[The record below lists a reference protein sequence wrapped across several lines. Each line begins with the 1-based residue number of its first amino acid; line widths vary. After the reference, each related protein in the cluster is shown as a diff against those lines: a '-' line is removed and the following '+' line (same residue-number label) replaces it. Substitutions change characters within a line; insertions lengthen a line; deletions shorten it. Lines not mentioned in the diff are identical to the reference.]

1 MKKIYFSFLCFFS
14 ESLFA
19 ENIDFLQRL
28 DLSNDTKRY
37 PYASTLSF
45 GISPN
50 YFSLFSGDGN
60 DEKIKNINLNNF
72 FSLGFSSQYSWLLS
86 NMFSVRT
93 FGFIPRI
100 GFAIQLFS
108 MNYVRTYF
116 EEIFKSLGR
125 IFICTPPSWKPQPL
139 KALHFTINIPII
151 FEPEINIFSSFRCVP
166 QLGIGISI
174 INLIRDCAPDNN
186 NNKKKIY
193 SKYIDLLFLVKTSF
207 IWENN
212 HIYETKISFGYT
224 YNPLLG
230 YNFGDIKMKKENKNI
245 EGGLMNVFIEMT
257 FNWYFYL
264 GRETID
270 WFDNNL
276 KKIKNNK
283 KTLFI
288 DCCFGIGNWYKYSAE
303 NLTTTKYFN
312 ILVSLNF
319 PYLRKITDV
328 LYYGVNIDFSEDLFK
343 SANKNKD
350 YNFFK
355 KTINNFNTIF
365 DFASFSFVYKT
376 IRITHNFGIYVITS
390 LCDIFPKRK
399 KILQRE
405 ISEYIGEDSEGFE
418 DEVFILNH
426 LLGRFTY
433 RPRIYIN
440 IPKMLRK
447 RAKYNLLN
455 KFSLVIG
462 VNTILFNRRNDWR
475 MKVKNQINFEFVKIE
490 SIFVGISYEM

>member
-1 MKKIYFSFLCFFS
+1 MKKIYFSFLCIFS
-14 ESLFA
+14 VNLFA
-19 ENIDFLQRL
+19 EDIDFLQRH

-50 YFSLFSGDGN
+50 YFSLFSGEDKE
-60 DEKIKNINLNNF
+60 DKIKNINLNNF
-72 FSLGFSSQYSWLLS
+72 FSLGFSFQYSWLLS

-116 EEIFKSLGR
+116 EEIFKSLGKM
-125 IFICTPPSWKPQPL
+125 FICNPSWNPQPL
-139 KALHFTINIPII
+139 NALHFTINIPII

-174 INLIRDCAPDNN
+174 INLIRDCAPNRD
-186 NNKKKIY
+186 NKKKIY

-207 IWENN
+207 IWKNN

-230 YNFGDIKMKKENKNI
+230 YDYGKETKNENKNI
-245 EGGLMNVFIEMT
+245 EGGLMNVFIEIT
-257 FNWYFYL
+257 FNWYFHL

-288 DCCFGIGNWYKYSAE
+288 DCCFGIGNWYTCSVDNIK
-303 NLTTTKYFN
+303 TTKYFN

-328 LYYGVNIDFSEDLFK
+328 LYYGVNIDFFEDLFNN
-343 SANKNKD
+343 ANKN
-350 YNFFK
+350 NSLNIFK
-355 KTINNFNTIF
+355 KAINNFNTIF
-365 DFASFSFVYKT
+365 NFASFSFVYKT

-390 LCDIFPKRK
+390 LLNIFPKRE

-405 ISEYIGEDSEGFE
+405 ISEYIGDDSGLK
-418 DEVFILNH
+418 DKVTILNH

-447 RAKYNLLN
+447 RAKYNPLN
-455 KFSLVIG
+455 KFSLIIG
-462 VNTILFNRRNDWR
+462 VNTILFDRRNDWR
-475 MKVKNQINFEFVKIE
+475 MKEENQINFEFVKIE
-490 SIFVGISYEM
+490 SVFVGISYEI

>member
-1 MKKIYFSFLCFFS
+1 MKKIYFSFLCIFS
-14 ESLFA
+14 VNLFA
-19 ENIDFLQRL
+19 EDIDFLQRH

-50 YFSLFSGDGN
+50 YFSLFSGEDKE
-60 DEKIKNINLNNF
+60 DKIKNINLNNF
-72 FSLGFSSQYSWLLS
+72 FSLGFSFQYSWLLS

-116 EEIFKSLGR
+116 EEIFKSLGK
-125 IFICTPPSWKPQPL
+125 IFICNPSWNPQPL
-139 KALHFTINIPII
+139 NALHFTINIPII
-151 FEPEINIFSSFRCVP
+151 FEPEISIFSSFRCVP

-174 INLIRDCAPDNN
+174 INLIRDCAPNRD
-186 NNKKKIY
+186 NKKKIY
-193 SKYIDLLFLVKTSF
+193 SKYIDLLFLAKTSF
-207 IWENN
+207 IWKNN

-230 YNFGDIKMKKENKNI
+230 YDYGTGTKNGNKNI
-245 EGGLMNVFIEMT
+245 EGGLMNVFIEIT

-283 KTLFI
+283 KTFFI
-288 DCCFGIGNWYKYSAE
+288 DCCFGIGNWYTCSVDNIK
-303 NLTTTKYFN
+303 TTKYFN

-328 LYYGVNIDFSEDLFK
+328 LYYGVNIDLFEDLFNN
-343 SANKNKD
+343 ANKNKD

-355 KTINNFNTIF
+355 KAINNFNTIF
-365 DFASFSFVYKT
+365 NFASFSFVYKT

-390 LCDIFPKRK
+390 LWDIFSKRK

-405 ISEYIGEDSEGFE
+405 ISENTGDDSGFE
-418 DEVFILNH
+418 DKVDILNY

-455 KFSLVIG
+455 KFSLIIG
-462 VNTILFNRRNDWR
+462 VNTILFDRRNDWW
-475 MKVKNQINFEFVKIE
+475 MKKTGQINFEFVKIE
-490 SIFVGISYEM
+490 SVFVGISYEI

>member
-1 MKKIYFSFLCFFS
+1 MKKIYFSFLCIFS
-14 ESLFA
+14 GSLFA
-19 ENIDFLQRL
+19 KDIDFLQRH

-50 YFSLFSGDGN
+50 YFSLFSGENKED
-60 DEKIKNINLNNF
+60 KIKNINLNNF
-72 FSLGFSSQYSWLLS
+72 FSLGFSFQYSWLLS

-100 GFAIQLFS
+100 GFSIQLFS

-125 IFICTPPSWKPQPL
+125 IFICNPSWKPKPL
-139 KALHFTINIPII
+139 NAIHFTINIPIL

-174 INLIRDCAPDNN
+174 INLIRDCAPNRD
-186 NNKKKIY
+186 NKKKIY

-207 IWENN
+207 IWKNN

-230 YNFGDIKMKKENKNI
+230 YDYGTETKNENKNI
-245 EGGLMNVFIEMT
+245 EGGLINVFIEIT

-288 DCCFGIGNWYKYSAE
+288 DCCFGIGNWYTCSVDNIK
-303 NLTTTKYFN
+303 TTKYFN

-328 LYYGVNIDFSEDLFK
+328 LYYGVNIDFFEDLFNN
-343 SANKNKD
+343 ANKNKD

-355 KTINNFNTIF
+355 KAINNFNTIF
-365 DFASFSFVYKT
+365 NFASFSFVYKT

-390 LCDIFPKRK
+390 LLNIFPKRE

-405 ISEYIGEDSEGFE
+405 ISEYIGDDS
-418 DEVFILNH
+418 DLKDKVTILNH

-447 RAKYNLLN
+447 RVKYNPLN
-455 KFSLVIG
+455 KFSLIIG
-462 VNTILFNRRNDWR
+462 VNTILFDRRNDWK
-475 MKVKNQINFEFVKIE
+475 MKEKQQINFEFVKIE
-490 SIFVGISYEM
+490 SVFVGISYEI

>member
-1 MKKIYFSFLCFFS
+1 MKKIYFSFLCIFS
-14 ESLFA
+14 GSLFA
-19 ENIDFLQRL
+19 ENIDFLQRH

-50 YFSLFSGDGN
+50 YFSLFSGEDKE
-60 DEKIKNINLNNF
+60 DKIKNINLNNF
-72 FSLGFSSQYSWLLS
+72 FSLGFSFQYSWLLS

-100 GFAIQLFS
+100 GFSIQLFS

-125 IFICTPPSWKPQPL
+125 IFICNPSWNPKPL
-139 KALHFTINIPII
+139 NALHFTINIPII

-174 INLIRDCAPDNN
+174 INLIRDCAPNRD
-186 NNKKKIY
+186 NKKKIY
-193 SKYIDLLFLVKTSF
+193 SKYIDLLFLAKTSF
-207 IWENN
+207 IWKNN

-230 YNFGDIKMKKENKNI
+230 YDYGTETKNENKNI
-245 EGGLMNVFIEMT
+245 EGGLINVFIEIT

-283 KTLFI
+283 KTFFI
-288 DCCFGIGNWYKYSAE
+288 DCCFGIGNWYKCSAD
-303 NLTTTKYFN
+303 NLTTMKYFN

-328 LYYGVNIDFSEDLFK
+328 LYYGVNIDLFEDLFNN
-343 SANKNKD
+343 ANKN
-350 YNFFK
+350 NPLNIFK
-355 KTINNFNTIF
+355 KAINNFNTIF
-365 DFASFSFVYKT
+365 NFASFSFVYKT

-390 LCDIFPKRK
+390 LWDISSK

-405 ISEYIGEDSEGFE
+405 ISENIDDDNELKDK
-418 DEVFILNH
+418 VTILNH

-447 RAKYNLLN
+447 RVKYNLLN
-455 KFSLVIG
+455 KFSLIIG
-462 VNTILFNRRNDWR
+462 VNTILFDRRNDWK
-475 MKVKNQINFEFVKIE
+475 MKEERQINFEFVKIE
-490 SIFVGISYEM
+490 SVFVGISYEI

>member
-1 MKKIYFSFLCFFS
+1 MKKIYFSFLCIFS
-14 ESLFA
+14 GSLFA
-19 ENIDFLQRL
+19 KDIDFLQRH

-50 YFSLFSGDGN
+50 YFPLFSGEAKED
-60 DEKIKNINLNNF
+60 KIKNINLNNF
-72 FSLGFSSQYSWLLS
+72 FSLGFSVQYSWLLS

-100 GFAIQLFS
+100 GFSIQLFS

-125 IFICTPPSWKPQPL
+125 IFICNPSWKPKPL
-139 KALHFTINIPII
+139 NAIHFTINIPIL

-174 INLIRDCAPDNN
+174 INLIRDCAPNRD
-186 NNKKKIY
+186 NKKKIY

-207 IWENN
+207 IWKNN

-230 YNFGDIKMKKENKNI
+230 YDYGTETKNENKNI
-245 EGGLMNVFIEMT
+245 EGGLMNVFIEIT

-288 DCCFGIGNWYKYSAE
+288 DCCFGIGNWYTCSVDNIK
-303 NLTTTKYFN
+303 TTKYFN

-328 LYYGVNIDFSEDLFK
+328 LYYGVNIDFFEDLFNN
-343 SANKNKD
+343 ANKNKD

-355 KTINNFNTIF
+355 KAINNFNTIF
-365 DFASFSFVYKT
+365 NFASFSFVYKT

-390 LCDIFPKRK
+390 LLNIFPKRE

-405 ISEYIGEDSEGFE
+405 ISEYIGDDS
-418 DEVFILNH
+418 DLKDKVTILNH

-447 RAKYNLLN
+447 RVKYNPLN
-455 KFSLVIG
+455 KFSLIIG
-462 VNTILFNRRNDWR
+462 VNTILFDRRNDWK
-475 MKVKNQINFEFVKIE
+475 MKEENQINFEFVKIE
-490 SIFVGISYEM
+490 SVFVGISYEI

>member
-1 MKKIYFSFLCFFS
+1 MKKIYFSFLCIFS
-14 ESLFA
+14 VNLFA
-19 ENIDFLQRL
+19 EDIDFLQRH

-50 YFSLFSGDGN
+50 YFSLFSGEDKE
-60 DEKIKNINLNNF
+60 DKIKNINLNNF
-72 FSLGFSSQYSWLLS
+72 FSLGFSFQYSWLLS

-125 IFICTPPSWKPQPL
+125 MFICNPSWNPQPL
-139 KALHFTINIPII
+139 NALHFTINIPII

-174 INLIRDCAPDNN
+174 INLIRDCAPNRD
-186 NNKKKIY
+186 NKKKIY
-193 SKYIDLLFLVKTSF
+193 SKYIDLLFLTKTSF
-207 IWENN
+207 IWKNN
-212 HIYETKISFGYT
+212 HTYETKISFGYT

-230 YNFGDIKMKKENKNI
+230 YDYGTETKNENKNI
-245 EGGLMNVFIEMT
+245 EGGLMNVFIEIT

-288 DCCFGIGNWYKYSAE
+288 DCCFGIGNWYKF
-303 NLTTTKYFN
+303 NVDNITTTKYFN

-328 LYYGVNIDFSEDLFK
+328 LYYGVNIDLFEDLFNN
-343 SANKNKD
+343 ANKNKD

-355 KTINNFNTIF
+355 KAINNFNTIF
-365 DFASFSFVYKT
+365 NFASFSFVYKT
-376 IRITHNFGIYVITS
+376 IRIAHNFGIYVITS
-390 LCDIFPKRK
+390 LWDIFSKRK

-405 ISEYIGEDSEGFE
+405 ISENISDDSGFG
-418 DEVFILNH
+418 DKVAILNY

-447 RAKYNLLN
+447 RAKYNPLN
-455 KFSLVIG
+455 KFSLIIG
-462 VNTILFNRRNDWR
+462 VNTILFDRRNDWK
-475 MKVKNQINFEFVKIE
+475 MKEKQQINFEFVKIE
-490 SIFVGISYEM
+490 SVFVGISYEI

>member
-1 MKKIYFSFLCFFS
+1 M
-14 ESLFA
+14 
-19 ENIDFLQRL
+19 
-28 DLSNDTKRY
+28 SNDTKRY

-50 YFSLFSGDGN
+50 YFSLFSGEDKE
-60 DEKIKNINLNNF
+60 DKIKNINLNNF
-72 FSLGFSSQYSWLLS
+72 FSLGFSFQYSWLLS

-100 GFAIQLFS
+100 GFAIQFFS

-116 EEIFKSLGR
+116 EEIFKSLGKM
-125 IFICTPPSWKPQPL
+125 FICNPSWNPQPL
-139 KALHFTINIPII
+139 NALHFTINIPII
-151 FEPEINIFSSFRCVP
+151 FEPEISIFSSFRCVP

-174 INLIRDCAPDNN
+174 INLIRDCAPNRD
-186 NNKKKIY
+186 NKKKIY
-193 SKYIDLLFLVKTSF
+193 SKYIDLLFLAKTSF
-207 IWENN
+207 IWKNN
-212 HIYETKISFGYT
+212 HVYETKISFGYT

-230 YNFGDIKMKKENKNI
+230 YDYGTGTKNGNKNI
-245 EGGLMNVFIEMT
+245 EGGLMNVFIEIT

-288 DCCFGIGNWYKYSAE
+288 DCCFGIGNWYTCSAE

-312 ILVSLNF
+312 ILASLNF

-328 LYYGVNIDFSEDLFK
+328 LYYGVNIDFFEDLFNN
-343 SANKNKD
+343 ANKN
-350 YNFFK
+350 NSLNIFK
-355 KTINNFNTIF
+355 KAINNFNTIF
-365 DFASFSFVYKT
+365 NFASFSFVYKT

-390 LCDIFPKRK
+390 LWDISSK

-405 ISEYIGEDSEGFE
+405 ISENIDDDS
-418 DEVFILNH
+418 DLKDKVTILNH

-447 RAKYNLLN
+447 RAKYNPLN
-455 KFSLVIG
+455 KFSLIIG
-462 VNTILFNRRNDWR
+462 VNTILFDRRNDWWI
-475 MKVKNQINFEFVKIE
+475 KKKGQINFEFVKIE
-490 SIFVGISYEM
+490 SVFVGISYEI

>member
-1 MKKIYFSFLCFFS
+1 MKKIYFSFLCIFS
-14 ESLFA
+14 GSLFA
-19 ENIDFLQRL
+19 KDIDFLQRH

-50 YFSLFSGDGN
+50 YFSLFSGEDKE
-60 DEKIKNINLNNF
+60 DKIKNINLNNF
-72 FSLGFSSQYSWLLS
+72 FSLGFSFQYSWLLS

-100 GFAIQLFS
+100 GFSIQLFS

-125 IFICTPPSWKPQPL
+125 IFICNPSWKPKPL
-139 KALHFTINIPII
+139 NAIHFTINIPIL

-174 INLIRDCAPDNN
+174 INLIRDCAPNRD
-186 NNKKKIY
+186 NKKKIY
-193 SKYIDLLFLVKTSF
+193 SKYIDLLFLAKTSF
-207 IWENN
+207 IWKNN

-230 YNFGDIKMKKENKNI
+230 YDYGTETKNENKNI
-245 EGGLMNVFIEMT
+245 EGGLMNVFIEIT

-283 KTLFI
+283 KTFFI
-288 DCCFGIGNWYKYSAE
+288 DCCFGIGNWYKCSAD
-303 NLTTTKYFN
+303 NLTTMKYFN

-328 LYYGVNIDFSEDLFK
+328 LYYGVNIDLFEDLFNN
-343 SANKNKD
+343 ANKNKSL
-350 YNFFK
+350 NIFK

-365 DFASFSFVYKT
+365 NFASFSFVYKT

-390 LCDIFPKRK
+390 LWDISSK

-405 ISEYIGEDSEGFE
+405 ISENIDDDNELKDK
-418 DEVFILNH
+418 VTILNH

-455 KFSLVIG
+455 KFSLIIG
-462 VNTILFNRRNDWR
+462 VNTILFDRRNDWK
-475 MKVKNQINFEFVKIE
+475 MKEKQQINFEFVKIE
-490 SIFVGISYEM
+490 SVFVGISYEI

>member
-1 MKKIYFSFLCFFS
+1 MKKIYFSFLCIFS
-14 ESLFA
+14 GSLFA
-19 ENIDFLQRL
+19 KDIDFLQRH

-50 YFSLFSGDGN
+50 YFSLFSGEDKG
-60 DEKIKNINLNNF
+60 DKIKNINLNNF
-72 FSLGFSSQYSWLLS
+72 FSLGFSFQYSWLLS

-116 EEIFKSLGR
+116 EEIFKSLGK
-125 IFICTPPSWKPQPL
+125 IFICNPSWNPKPL
-139 KALHFTINIPII
+139 NTLHFTINIPII

-174 INLIRDCAPDNN
+174 INLIRDCAPNSD
-186 NNKKKIY
+186 NKKKIY
-193 SKYIDLLFLVKTSF
+193 SKYIDLLFLAKTSF
-207 IWENN
+207 IWKNN
-212 HIYETKISFGYT
+212 HTYETKISFGYT

-230 YNFGDIKMKKENKNI
+230 YDYGTGTKNENKNI
-245 EGGLMNVFIEMT
+245 EGGLMNVFIEIT

-288 DCCFGIGNWYKYSAE
+288 DCCFGIGNWYKNVSNAIIMK
-303 NLTTTKYFN
+303 KYFN

-328 LYYGVNIDFSEDLFK
+328 LYYGVNIDLFEDLFNN
-343 SANKNKD
+343 ANKN
-350 YNFFK
+350 NPLNIFK
-355 KTINNFNTIF
+355 KAINNFNTIF
-365 DFASFSFVYKT
+365 NFASFSFVYKT

-390 LCDIFPKRK
+390 LWDILRK

-405 ISEYIGEDSEGFE
+405 ISEYIGDDSALK
-418 DEVFILNH
+418 DKVTILNH

-447 RAKYNLLN
+447 RAKYNPLN
-455 KFSLVIG
+455 KFSLIIG
-462 VNTILFNRRNDWR
+462 VNTILFDRRNDWK
-475 MKVKNQINFEFVKIE
+475 MKDERQINFEFVKIE
-490 SIFVGISYEM
+490 SVFVGISYEI

>member
-1 MKKIYFSFLCFFS
+1 MKKIYFSFLCIFS
-14 ESLFA
+14 GSLFA
-19 ENIDFLQRL
+19 EDIDFLQKHN
-28 DLSNDTKRY
+28 LSNDTKRY

-50 YFSLFSGDGN
+50 YFSLFSGE
-60 DEKIKNINLNNF
+60 DEDDKIRNINLNNF
-72 FSLGFSSQYSWLLS
+72 FSLGFSFQYSWLLS
-86 NMFSVRT
+86 NMFLVRT

-116 EEIFKSLGR
+116 EEIFKSLGKM
-125 IFICTPPSWKPQPL
+125 FICNPSWNPQPL
-139 KALHFTINIPII
+139 NALHFTINIPII
-151 FEPEINIFSSFRCVP
+151 FEPEISIFSSFRCVP

-174 INLIRDCAPDNN
+174 INLIRDCAPNRD
-186 NNKKKIY
+186 NKKKIY

-207 IWENN
+207 IWKNN

-230 YNFGDIKMKKENKNI
+230 YDYGTGTKNENKNI
-245 EGGLMNVFIEMT
+245 EGGLMNVFIEIT

-283 KTLFI
+283 KTFFI
-288 DCCFGIGNWYKYSAE
+288 DCCFGIGNWYKRGVD
-303 NLTTTKYFN
+303 NITTTKYFN

-328 LYYGVNIDFSEDLFK
+328 LYYGVNIDFFEDLFNN
-343 SANKNKD
+343 ANKN
-350 YNFFK
+350 NSLNIFK
-355 KTINNFNTIF
+355 KAINNFNTIF
-365 DFASFSFVYKT
+365 NFASFSFVYKT

-390 LCDIFPKRK
+390 LWDILRK

-405 ISEYIGEDSEGFE
+405 ISEYIGDDS
-418 DEVFILNH
+418 DLKDKVTILNH

-447 RAKYNLLN
+447 RAKYNPLN
-455 KFSLVIG
+455 KFSLIIG
-462 VNTILFNRRNDWR
+462 VNTILFDRRNDWKKKDER
-475 MKVKNQINFEFVKIE
+475 QINFEFVKIE
-490 SIFVGISYEM
+490 SVFVGISYEI

>member
-1 MKKIYFSFLCFFS
+1 MKKIYFSFLCIFS
-14 ESLFA
+14 GSLFA
-19 ENIDFLQRL
+19 ENIDFLQRH
-28 DLSNDTKRY
+28 DLSSDTKRY

-50 YFSLFSGDGN
+50 YFSLFSGGN
-60 DEKIKNINLNNF
+60 KDDKIKNINLNNF
-72 FSLGFSSQYSWLLS
+72 FSLGFSCQYSWLLS

-125 IFICTPPSWKPQPL
+125 IFICNPSWNPQPL
-139 KALHFTINIPII
+139 NALHFTINLPII

-174 INLIRDCAPDNN
+174 INLIRDCAPNSD
-186 NNKKKIY
+186 NKKKIY
-193 SKYIDLLFLVKTSF
+193 SKYIDILFLTKKSF
-207 IWENN
+207 IWKNN
-212 HIYETKISFGYT
+212 HTYETKISFGYT

-230 YNFGDIKMKKENKNI
+230 YDYGTETKNENKNI

-257 FNWYFYL
+257 FNWYFHL

-288 DCCFGIGNWYKYSAE
+288 DCCFGIGNWYTCSAD

-328 LYYGVNIDFSEDLFK
+328 LYYGVNIDLFEDLFND
-343 SANKNKD
+343 ANKNKD

-355 KTINNFNTIF
+355 KAINNFNTIF
-365 DFASFSFVYKT
+365 NFASFSFVYKT

-390 LCDIFPKRK
+390 LWDIFSKRK

-405 ISEYIGEDSEGFE
+405 ISEYIGDDS
-418 DEVFILNH
+418 DLKDKVTILNH

-447 RAKYNLLN
+447 RAKYNPLN
-455 KFSLVIG
+455 KFSLIIG
-462 VNTILFNRRNDWR
+462 VNTILFDRRNDWK
-475 MKVKNQINFEFVKIE
+475 MKEENQINFEFVKIE
-490 SIFVGISYEM
+490 SVFVGISYEI

>member
-1 MKKIYFSFLCFFS
+1 VKKIYFSFLCIFS
-14 ESLFA
+14 GSLFA
-19 ENIDFLQRL
+19 KDIDFLQRH

-50 YFSLFSGDGN
+50 YFSLFSGENKED
-60 DEKIKNINLNNF
+60 KIKNINLNNF
-72 FSLGFSSQYSWLLS
+72 FSLGFSFQYSWLLS

-100 GFAIQLFS
+100 GFSIQLFS

-125 IFICTPPSWKPQPL
+125 IFICNPSWKPKPL
-139 KALHFTINIPII
+139 NAIHFTINIPIL

-174 INLIRDCAPDNN
+174 INLIRDCAPNRD
-186 NNKKKIY
+186 NKKKIY

-207 IWENN
+207 IWKNN

-230 YNFGDIKMKKENKNI
+230 YDYGTETKNENKNI
-245 EGGLMNVFIEMT
+245 EGGLMNVFIEIT
-257 FNWYFYL
+257 FNWYFHL

-288 DCCFGIGNWYKYSAE
+288 DCCFGIGNWYTCSVDNIK
-303 NLTTTKYFN
+303 TTKYFN

-328 LYYGVNIDFSEDLFK
+328 LYYGVNIDFFEDLFNN
-343 SANKNKD
+343 ANKN
-350 YNFFK
+350 NSLNIFK
-355 KTINNFNTIF
+355 KAINNFNTIF
-365 DFASFSFVYKT
+365 NFASFSFVYKT
-376 IRITHNFGIYVITS
+376 VRITHNFGIYVITS
-390 LCDIFPKRK
+390 LWNISSK

-405 ISEYIGEDSEGFE
+405 ISEYIGDDS
-418 DEVFILNH
+418 DLKDKVTILNH

-447 RAKYNLLN
+447 RVKYNPLN
-455 KFSLVIG
+455 KFSLIIG
-462 VNTILFNRRNDWR
+462 VNTILFDRRNDWK
-475 MKVKNQINFEFVKIE
+475 MKEENQINFEFVKIE
-490 SIFVGISYEM
+490 SVFVGISYEI

>member
-1 MKKIYFSFLCFFS
+1 MKKIYFSFLCIFS
-14 ESLFA
+14 GSLFA
-19 ENIDFLQRL
+19 KDIDFLQRH

-50 YFSLFSGDGN
+50 YFSLFSGENKED
-60 DEKIKNINLNNF
+60 KIKNINLNNF
-72 FSLGFSSQYSWLLS
+72 FSLGFSFQYSWLLS

-100 GFAIQLFS
+100 GFSIQLFS

-125 IFICTPPSWKPQPL
+125 IFICNPSWKPKPL
-139 KALHFTINIPII
+139 NAIHFTINIPIL

-174 INLIRDCAPDNN
+174 INLIRDCAPNRD
-186 NNKKKIY
+186 NKKKIY

-207 IWENN
+207 IWKNN

-230 YNFGDIKMKKENKNI
+230 YDYGTETKNENKNI
-245 EGGLMNVFIEMT
+245 EGGLMNVFIEIT

-283 KTLFI
+283 KTFFI
-288 DCCFGIGNWYKYSAE
+288 DCCFGIGNWYTCSVDNIK
-303 NLTTTKYFN
+303 TTKYFN

-328 LYYGVNIDFSEDLFK
+328 LYYGVNIDLFEDLFNN
-343 SANKNKD
+343 ANKN
-350 YNFFK
+350 NPLNIFK
-355 KTINNFNTIF
+355 KAINNFNTIF
-365 DFASFSFVYKT
+365 NFASFSFVYKT

-390 LCDIFPKRK
+390 LWNISSK

-405 ISEYIGEDSEGFE
+405 ISEYIGDDS
-418 DEVFILNH
+418 DLKDKVTILNH

-447 RAKYNLLN
+447 RVKYNPLN
-455 KFSLVIG
+455 KFSLIIG
-462 VNTILFNRRNDWR
+462 VNTILFDRRNDWKKKDER
-475 MKVKNQINFEFVKIE
+475 QINFEFVKIE
-490 SIFVGISYEM
+490 SVFVGISYEI

>member
-1 MKKIYFSFLCFFS
+1 MKKIYFSFLCIFS
-14 ESLFA
+14 GSLFA
-19 ENIDFLQRL
+19 EDIDFLQKHN
-28 DLSNDTKRY
+28 LSNDTKRY

-50 YFSLFSGDGN
+50 YFSLFSGEDK
-60 DEKIKNINLNNF
+60 DDKIKNINLNNF
-72 FSLGFSSQYSWLLS
+72 FSLGFSFQYSWLLS
-86 NMFSVRT
+86 NMFLVRT

-116 EEIFKSLGR
+116 EEIFKSLGKM
-125 IFICTPPSWKPQPL
+125 FICNPSWNPQPL
-139 KALHFTINIPII
+139 NALHFTINIPII

-174 INLIRDCAPDNN
+174 INLIRDCAPNSD
-186 NNKKKIY
+186 KKRIY
-193 SKYIDLLFLVKTSF
+193 SKYIDLLFLTKTSF
-207 IWENN
+207 IWKNN

-230 YNFGDIKMKKENKNI
+230 YDYGTETKNGNKNI
-245 EGGLMNVFIEMT
+245 EGGLMNVFIEIT
-257 FNWYFYL
+257 FNWYFHL

-288 DCCFGIGNWYKYSAE
+288 DCCFGIGNWYKNVSNAIIMK
-303 NLTTTKYFN
+303 KYFN

-328 LYYGVNIDFSEDLFK
+328 LYYGVNIDLFEDLFNN
-343 SANKNKD
+343 ANKN
-350 YNFFK
+350 NSLNIFK
-355 KTINNFNTIF
+355 KAINNFNTIF
-365 DFASFSFVYKT
+365 NFASFSFVYKT

-390 LCDIFPKRK
+390 LWDIFSKKK

-405 ISEYIGEDSEGFE
+405 ISENIGDDSDFK
-418 DEVFILNH
+418 DKVTILNH

-447 RAKYNLLN
+447 RAKYNPLN
-455 KFSLVIG
+455 KFSLIIG
-462 VNTILFNRRNDWR
+462 VNTNLFDRRNDWK
-475 MKVKNQINFEFVKIE
+475 MKDERQINFEFVKIE
-490 SIFVGISYEM
+490 SVFVGISYEI

>member
-1 MKKIYFSFLCFFS
+1 MN
-14 ESLFA
+14 LFA
-19 ENIDFLQRL
+19 EDIDFLQRH

-50 YFSLFSGDGN
+50 YFSLFSGEDKE
-60 DEKIKNINLNNF
+60 DKIKNINLNNF
-72 FSLGFSSQYSWLLS
+72 FSLGFSFQYSWLLS

-125 IFICTPPSWKPQPL
+125 IFICNPSWKPKPL
-139 KALHFTINIPII
+139 NAIHFTINIPIL

-174 INLIRDCAPDNN
+174 INLIRDCAPNRD
-186 NNKKKIY
+186 NKKKIY
-193 SKYIDLLFLVKTSF
+193 SKYIDLLFLAKTSF
-207 IWENN
+207 IWKNN

-230 YNFGDIKMKKENKNI
+230 YDYGTGTKNGNKNI
-245 EGGLMNVFIEMT
+245 EGGLMNVFIEIT

-288 DCCFGIGNWYKYSAE
+288 DCCFGIGNWYKF
-303 NLTTTKYFN
+303 NVDNITTTKYFN

-328 LYYGVNIDFSEDLFK
+328 LYYGVNIDFFEDLFNN
-343 SANKNKD
+343 ANKN
-350 YNFFK
+350 NSLNIFK
-355 KTINNFNTIF
+355 KAINNFNTIF
-365 DFASFSFVYKT
+365 NFASFSFVYKT

-390 LCDIFPKRK
+390 LWDISSK

-405 ISEYIGEDSEGFE
+405 ISEYIGNDSALK
-418 DEVFILNH
+418 DNITILNH

-447 RAKYNLLN
+447 RAKYNPLN
-455 KFSLVIG
+455 KFSLIIG
-462 VNTILFNRRNDWR
+462 VNTILFDRRNDWK
-475 MKVKNQINFEFVKIE
+475 MKEKRQINFEFVKIE
-490 SIFVGISYEM
+490 SVFVGISYEI

>member
-1 MKKIYFSFLCFFS
+1 MKKIYFSFLCIFS
-14 ESLFA
+14 GSLFA
-19 ENIDFLQRL
+19 EDIDFLQKHN
-28 DLSNDTKRY
+28 LSNDTKRY

-50 YFSLFSGDGN
+50 YFSLFSGEDK
-60 DEKIKNINLNNF
+60 DDKIKNINLNNF
-72 FSLGFSSQYSWLLS
+72 FSLGFSFQYSWLLS
-86 NMFSVRT
+86 NMFLVRT

-125 IFICTPPSWKPQPL
+125 IFICKPSWNPQPL
-139 KALHFTINIPII
+139 NALHFTINIPII
-151 FEPEINIFSSFRCVP
+151 FEPEISIFSSFRCVP

-174 INLIRDCAPDNN
+174 INLIRDCAPNRD
-186 NNKKKIY
+186 NKKKIY

-207 IWENN
+207 IWKNN

-230 YNFGDIKMKKENKNI
+230 YDYGTGTKNGNKNI
-245 EGGLMNVFIEMT
+245 EGGLMNVFIEIT

-288 DCCFGIGNWYKYSAE
+288 DCCFGIGNWYTCSAE

-312 ILVSLNF
+312 ILASLNF

-328 LYYGVNIDFSEDLFK
+328 LYYGVNIDFFEDLFNN
-343 SANKNKD
+343 ANKN
-350 YNFFK
+350 NSLNIFK
-355 KTINNFNTIF
+355 KAINNFNTIF
-365 DFASFSFVYKT
+365 NFASFSFVYKT

-390 LCDIFPKRK
+390 LWDISSK

-405 ISEYIGEDSEGFE
+405 ISENIGDDS
-418 DEVFILNH
+418 DLKDKVTILNH

-447 RAKYNLLN
+447 RAKYNPLN
-455 KFSLVIG
+455 KFSLIIG
-462 VNTILFNRRNDWR
+462 VNTILFDRRNDWKKKDER
-475 MKVKNQINFEFVKIE
+475 QINFEFVKIE
-490 SIFVGISYEM
+490 SVFVGISYEI

>member
-1 MKKIYFSFLCFFS
+1 MKKIYFSFLCIFS
-14 ESLFA
+14 ENLFA
-19 ENIDFLQRL
+19 ENIDFLQRH

-50 YFSLFSGDGN
+50 YFPLFSGEAKED
-60 DEKIKNINLNNF
+60 KIKNINLNNF
-72 FSLGFSSQYSWLLS
+72 FSLGFSVQYSWLLS

-116 EEIFKSLGR
+116 EEIFKSLGK
-125 IFICTPPSWKPQPL
+125 IFICNPSWNPKPL
-139 KALHFTINIPII
+139 NTLHFTINLPII
-151 FEPEINIFSSFRCVP
+151 FEPEISIFSSFRCVP

-174 INLIRDCAPDNN
+174 INLIRDCAPNRD
-186 NNKKKIY
+186 NKKKIY

-207 IWENN
+207 IWKNN

-230 YNFGDIKMKKENKNI
+230 YDYGTETKNENKNI
-245 EGGLMNVFIEMT
+245 EGGLMNVFIEIT

-288 DCCFGIGNWYKYSAE
+288 DCCFGIGNWYTFSAD
-303 NLTTTKYFN
+303 NLTTMKYFN

-328 LYYGVNIDFSEDLFK
+328 LYYGVNIDLFEDLFNN
-343 SANKNKD
+343 ANKN
-350 YNFFK
+350 NSLNIFK
-355 KTINNFNTIF
+355 KAINNFNTIF
-365 DFASFSFVYKT
+365 NFASFSFVYKT

-390 LCDIFPKRK
+390 LWNISSK

-405 ISEYIGEDSEGFE
+405 ISEYIGDDSALK
-418 DEVFILNH
+418 DKVTILNH

-455 KFSLVIG
+455 KFSLIIG
-462 VNTILFNRRNDWR
+462 VNTILFDRRNDWR
-475 MKVKNQINFEFVKIE
+475 MKEKREINFEFVKIE
-490 SIFVGISYEM
+490 SVFVGISYEI

>member
-1 MKKIYFSFLCFFS
+1 
-14 ESLFA
+14 
-19 ENIDFLQRL
+19 
-28 DLSNDTKRY
+28 
-37 PYASTLSF
+37 
-45 GISPN
+45 
-50 YFSLFSGDGN
+50 
-60 DEKIKNINLNNF
+60 
-72 FSLGFSSQYSWLLS
+72 
-86 NMFSVRT
+86 
-93 FGFIPRI
+93 
-100 GFAIQLFS
+100 
-108 MNYVRTYF
+108 
-116 EEIFKSLGR
+116 
-125 IFICTPPSWKPQPL
+125 
-139 KALHFTINIPII
+139 
-151 FEPEINIFSSFRCVP
+151 
-166 QLGIGISI
+166 
-174 INLIRDCAPDNN
+174 
-186 NNKKKIY
+186 
-193 SKYIDLLFLVKTSF
+193 
-207 IWENN
+207 
-212 HIYETKISFGYT
+212 
-224 YNPLLG
+224 
-230 YNFGDIKMKKENKNI
+230 
-245 EGGLMNVFIEMT
+245 
-257 FNWYFYL
+257 
-264 GRETID
+264 
-270 WFDNNL
+270 
-276 KKIKNNK
+276 
-283 KTLFI
+283 
-288 DCCFGIGNWYKYSAE
+288 
-303 NLTTTKYFN
+303 
-312 ILVSLNF
+312 LVSLNF

-405 ISEYIGEDSEGFE
+405 ISEYIGENSEGFE

-462 VNTILFNRRNDWR
+462 VNTILFNRRNDWK
-475 MKVKNQINFEFVKIE
+475 MKTEKQINFEFVKIE

>member
-1 MKKIYFSFLCFFS
+1 MKKIYFSFLCIFS
-14 ESLFA
+14 GSLFA
-19 ENIDFLQRL
+19 KDIDFLQRH

-50 YFSLFSGDGN
+50 YFSLFSGENKED
-60 DEKIKNINLNNF
+60 KIKNINLNNF
-72 FSLGFSSQYSWLLS
+72 FSLGFSFQYSWLLS

-100 GFAIQLFS
+100 GFSIQLFS

-125 IFICTPPSWKPQPL
+125 IFICNPSWKPKPL
-139 KALHFTINIPII
+139 NAIHFTINIPIL

-174 INLIRDCAPDNN
+174 INLIRDCAPNRD
-186 NNKKKIY
+186 NKKKIY

-207 IWENN
+207 IWKNN

-230 YNFGDIKMKKENKNI
+230 YDYGTGTKNGNKNI
-245 EGGLMNVFIEMT
+245 EGGLMNVFIEIT
-257 FNWYFYL
+257 FNWYFHL

-288 DCCFGIGNWYKYSAE
+288 DCCFGIGNWYTCSVDNIK
-303 NLTTTKYFN
+303 TTKYFN

-328 LYYGVNIDFSEDLFK
+328 LYYGVNIDFFEDLFNN
-343 SANKNKD
+343 ANKN
-350 YNFFK
+350 NSLNIFK
-355 KTINNFNTIF
+355 KAINNFNTIF
-365 DFASFSFVYKT
+365 NFASFSFVYKT
-376 IRITHNFGIYVITS
+376 VRITHNFGIYVITS
-390 LCDIFPKRK
+390 LWNISSK

-405 ISEYIGEDSEGFE
+405 ISEYIGDDS
-418 DEVFILNH
+418 DLKDKVTILNH

-447 RAKYNLLN
+447 RVKYNPLN
-455 KFSLVIG
+455 KFSLIIG
-462 VNTILFNRRNDWR
+462 VNTILFDRRNDWK
-475 MKVKNQINFEFVKIE
+475 MKEENQINFEFVKIE
-490 SIFVGISYEM
+490 SVFVGISYEI

>member
-1 MKKIYFSFLCFFS
+1 
-14 ESLFA
+14 
-19 ENIDFLQRL
+19 
-28 DLSNDTKRY
+28 
-37 PYASTLSF
+37 
-45 GISPN
+45 
-50 YFSLFSGDGN
+50 
-60 DEKIKNINLNNF
+60 
-72 FSLGFSSQYSWLLS
+72 
-86 NMFSVRT
+86 MFSVRT

-100 GFAIQLFS
+100 GFSIQLFS

-125 IFICTPPSWKPQPL
+125 IFICNPSWNPKPL
-139 KALHFTINIPII
+139 NALHFTINIPII

-174 INLIRDCAPDNN
+174 INLIRDCAPNRD
-186 NNKKKIY
+186 NKKKIY
-193 SKYIDLLFLVKTSF
+193 SKYIDLLFLAKTSF
-207 IWENN
+207 IWKNN
-212 HIYETKISFGYT
+212 HIYETKISFGCT

-230 YNFGDIKMKKENKNI
+230 YDYGTETKNENKNI
-245 EGGLMNVFIEMT
+245 EGGLINVFIEIT

-283 KTLFI
+283 KTFFI
-288 DCCFGIGNWYKYSAE
+288 DCCFGIGNWYKCSAD
-303 NLTTTKYFN
+303 NLTTMKYFN

-328 LYYGVNIDFSEDLFK
+328 LYYGVNIDLFEDLFNN
-343 SANKNKD
+343 ANKN
-350 YNFFK
+350 NPLNIFK
-355 KTINNFNTIF
+355 KAINNFNTIF
-365 DFASFSFVYKT
+365 NFASFSFVYKT

-390 LCDIFPKRK
+390 LWDISSK

-405 ISEYIGEDSEGFE
+405 ISENIDDDNELKDK
-418 DEVFILNH
+418 VTILNH

-447 RAKYNLLN
+447 RVKYNLLN
-455 KFSLVIG
+455 KFSLIIG
-462 VNTILFNRRNDWR
+462 VNTILFDRRNDWK
-475 MKVKNQINFEFVKIE
+475 MKEENQINFEFVKIE
-490 SIFVGISYEM
+490 SVFVGISYEI

>member
-1 MKKIYFSFLCFFS
+1 MKKIYFSFLCIFPG
-14 ESLFA
+14 SLFA
-19 ENIDFLQRL
+19 KDIDFLQRH

-50 YFSLFSGDGN
+50 YFSLFSGEDK
-60 DEKIKNINLNNF
+60 DDKIKNINLNNF
-72 FSLGFSSQYSWLLS
+72 FSLGFSFQYSWLLS

-100 GFAIQLFS
+100 GFAIQFFS

-125 IFICTPPSWKPQPL
+125 IFICKPSWNPQPL
-139 KALHFTINIPII
+139 NALHFTINIPIL

-166 QLGIGISI
+166 QLGIGFSI
-174 INLIRDCAPDNN
+174 INLIRDCAPNGD
-186 NNKKKIY
+186 NKKKIY
-193 SKYIDLLFLVKTSF
+193 SKYIDLLFLAKTSF
-207 IWENN
+207 IWKNN

-230 YNFGDIKMKKENKNI
+230 YDYGTETKNENKNI

-257 FNWYFYL
+257 FNWYFHL

-288 DCCFGIGNWYKYSAE
+288 DCCFGIGNWYKFKVD
-303 NLTTTKYFN
+303 NITTTKYFN

-328 LYYGVNIDFSEDLFK
+328 LYYGVNIDLFEDLFNN
-343 SANKNKD
+343 ANKN
-350 YNFFK
+350 NSLNIFK
-355 KTINNFNTIF
+355 KAINNFNTIF
-365 DFASFSFVYKT
+365 NFASFSFVYKT

-390 LCDIFPKRK
+390 LWDISSK

-405 ISEYIGEDSEGFE
+405 ISENIVDDSGFE
-418 DEVFILNH
+418 DEVAILNY

-447 RAKYNLLN
+447 RAKYNHLN
-455 KFSLVIG
+455 KFSLIIG
-462 VNTILFNRRNDWR
+462 VNTILFDRRNDWWI
-475 MKVKNQINFEFVKIE
+475 KKKGQINFEFVKIE
-490 SIFVGISYEM
+490 SVFVGISYEI

>member
-1 MKKIYFSFLCFFS
+1 MKKIYFSFLCIFS
-14 ESLFA
+14 VNLFA
-19 ENIDFLQRL
+19 EDIDFLQRH

-50 YFSLFSGDGN
+50 YFSLFSGEDKE
-60 DEKIKNINLNNF
+60 DKIKNINLNNF
-72 FSLGFSSQYSWLLS
+72 FSLGFSFQYSWLLS

-100 GFAIQLFS
+100 GFSIQLFS

-116 EEIFKSLGR
+116 EEIFKSLGKM
-125 IFICTPPSWKPQPL
+125 FICNPSWNPQPL
-139 KALHFTINIPII
+139 NALHFTINIPII

-174 INLIRDCAPDNN
+174 INLIRDCAPNRD
-186 NNKKKIY
+186 NKKKIY
-193 SKYIDLLFLVKTSF
+193 SKYIDLLFLAKTSF
-207 IWENN
+207 IWKNN

-230 YNFGDIKMKKENKNI
+230 YDYGKETKNENKNI
-245 EGGLMNVFIEMT
+245 EGGLMNVFIEIT
-257 FNWYFYL
+257 FNWYFHL

-288 DCCFGIGNWYKYSAE
+288 DCCFGIGNWYTCSVDNIK
-303 NLTTTKYFN
+303 TTKYFN

-328 LYYGVNIDFSEDLFK
+328 LYYGVNIDLFEDLFNN
-343 SANKNKD
+343 ANKN
-350 YNFFK
+350 NSLNIFK
-355 KTINNFNTIF
+355 KAINNFNTIF
-365 DFASFSFVYKT
+365 NFASFSFVYKT

-390 LCDIFPKRK
+390 LLNIFPKRE

-405 ISEYIGEDSEGFE
+405 ISEYIGDDS
-418 DEVFILNH
+418 DLKDKVTILNH

-447 RAKYNLLN
+447 RVKYNPLN
-455 KFSLVIG
+455 KFSLIIG
-462 VNTILFNRRNDWR
+462 VNTILFDRRNDWK
-475 MKVKNQINFEFVKIE
+475 MKEKREINFEFVKIE
-490 SIFVGISYEM
+490 SVFVGISYEI

>member
-1 MKKIYFSFLCFFS
+1 MKKIYFSFLCIFS
-14 ESLFA
+14 GSLFA
-19 ENIDFLQRL
+19 ENIDFLQRHY
-28 DLSNDTKRY
+28 LSNDTKRY

-45 GISPN
+45 SISPN
-50 YFSLFSGDGN
+50 YFSLFSGGN
-60 DEKIKNINLNNF
+60 KDDKIKNINLNNF
-72 FSLGFSSQYSWLLS
+72 FSLGFSFQYSWLLS
-86 NMFSVRT
+86 NMFLVRT

-116 EEIFKSLGR
+116 EEIFKSLGK
-125 IFICTPPSWKPQPL
+125 IFICNPSWNPQPL
-139 KALHFTINIPII
+139 NTLHFTINIPII

-174 INLIRDCAPDNN
+174 INLIRDCAPNRD
-186 NNKKKIY
+186 NKKKIY
-193 SKYIDLLFLVKTSF
+193 SKYIDLLFLTKTSF
-207 IWENN
+207 IWKNN
-212 HIYETKISFGYT
+212 HTYETKISFGYT

-230 YNFGDIKMKKENKNI
+230 YDYGTETKNENKNI
-245 EGGLMNVFIEMT
+245 EGGLMNVFIEIT

-276 KKIKNNK
+276 NKIKNNK

-288 DCCFGIGNWYKYSAE
+288 DCCFGIGNWYTCSAD

-328 LYYGVNIDFSEDLFK
+328 LYYGVNIDLFEDLFNN
-343 SANKNKD
+343 ANKN
-350 YNFFK
+350 NPLNIFK
-355 KTINNFNTIF
+355 KAINNFNTIF
-365 DFASFSFVYKT
+365 NFASFSFVYKT

-390 LCDIFPKRK
+390 LWDIFSKKK

-405 ISEYIGEDSEGFE
+405 ISEYIGDDS
-418 DEVFILNH
+418 DLKDKVTILNH

-447 RAKYNLLN
+447 RAKYNPLN
-455 KFSLVIG
+455 KFSLIIG
-462 VNTILFNRRNDWR
+462 VNTILFDRRNDWK
-475 MKVKNQINFEFVKIE
+475 MKDERQINFEFVKIE
-490 SIFVGISYEM
+490 SVFVGISYEI

>member
-1 MKKIYFSFLCFFS
+1 MKKIYFSFLCIFPGN
-14 ESLFA
+14 LFA
-19 ENIDFLQRL
+19 ENIDFLQRH

-50 YFSLFSGDGN
+50 YFSLFSGEAKED
-60 DEKIKNINLNNF
+60 KIKNINLNNF
-72 FSLGFSSQYSWLLS
+72 FSLGFSFQYSWLLS

-116 EEIFKSLGR
+116 EEIFKSLGKM
-125 IFICTPPSWKPQPL
+125 FICNPSWKPQPL
-139 KALHFTINIPII
+139 NALHFTINIPII

-174 INLIRDCAPDNN
+174 INLIRDCAPNS

-207 IWENN
+207 IWKNN

-230 YNFGDIKMKKENKNI
+230 YDYGTGTKNENKNI

-257 FNWYFYL
+257 FNWYFHL

-288 DCCFGIGNWYKYSAE
+288 DCCFGIGNWYTCSVDNIK
-303 NLTTTKYFN
+303 TTKYFN

-328 LYYGVNIDFSEDLFK
+328 LYYGVNIDFFEDLFNN
-343 SANKNKD
+343 ANKN
-350 YNFFK
+350 NSLNIFK
-355 KTINNFNTIF
+355 KAINNFNTIF
-365 DFASFSFVYKT
+365 NFASFSFVYKT
-376 IRITHNFGIYVITS
+376 VRITHNFGIYVITS
-390 LCDIFPKRK
+390 LWNISSK

-405 ISEYIGEDSEGFE
+405 ISEYIGDDS
-418 DEVFILNH
+418 DLKDKVTILNH

-447 RAKYNLLN
+447 RAKYNPLN
-455 KFSLVIG
+455 KFSLIIG
-462 VNTILFNRRNDWR
+462 VNTILFDRRNDWK
-475 MKVKNQINFEFVKIE
+475 MKEENQINFEFVKIE
-490 SIFVGISYEM
+490 SVFVGISYEI